1 MMMVP
6 AIMTGVESSGLFRI
20 QRRSRLN
27 RRAMD
32 RLVSEDLMVGMD
44 QPDEAMPGL
53 VPH

>member
-1 MMMVP
+1 
-6 AIMTGVESSGLFRI
+6 LFRI